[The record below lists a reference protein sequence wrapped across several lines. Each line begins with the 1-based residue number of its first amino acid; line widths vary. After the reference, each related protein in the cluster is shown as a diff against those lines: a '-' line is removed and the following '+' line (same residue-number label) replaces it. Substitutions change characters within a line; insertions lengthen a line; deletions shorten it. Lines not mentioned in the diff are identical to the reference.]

1 MIAWALTW
9 LSKAKL
15 KLWAILT
22 TLLFLLVFMWRMVR
36 LGSKAAKAE
45 VLERSIQNIKVA
57 DDVEKSIDKL
67 PDADIDQ
74 RMREQGYYRD

>member
-22 TLLFLLVFMWRMVR
+22 TLLIVLVFMWRMVR
-36 LGSKAAKAE
+36 LGRKAAKAE
-45 VLERSIQNIKVA
+45 RLEQSIKNIQVGH
-57 DDVEKSIDKL
+57 EIEQSIDKL